1 MKIFQFFFQ
10 GSNIQRVFISFNIL
24 CLVLLLFSYK
34 LEASSLILSTF
45 DENNENWSIDGGSL
59 THSLQNGNPNGYIKL
74 KDTKDTFMSLSA
86 PDMFHGDL
94 SEFIG
99 GKLSFDAKMIFRN
112 GSVISTFGTVEIS
125 NGYSKVVLDIA
136 ETLPSTDKWTSYSAS
151 LVATE
156 WDVSD
161 EKMQMVLSNVTSIT
175 INLEADSKVSE
186 EIGFDNFYI
195 SKECIVIDSDED
207 GVPDQW
213 DKCPNTPEGY
223 YTNKYGCYTQG
234 LYTEEQMNN
243 MVKAI
248 LTWGD
253 INDDKKIDLTE
264 AIHALRVTS
273 GVTEP
278 EMNQ

>member
-1 MKIFQFFFQ
+1 MRIFKIFFQ
-10 GSNIQRVFISFNIL
+10 GIKIQHVLFSFKIS
-24 CLVLLLFSYK
+24 CLVLLLFTYT
-34 LEASSLILSTF
+34 LEASSIILSNF
-45 DENNENWSIDGGSL
+45 DENDENWSIDGGSL

-74 KDTKDTFMSLSA
+74 KDTEGTLMSLSA
-86 PDMFHGDL
+86 PDIFHGDL
-94 SEFIG
+94 SGFIG
-99 GKLSFDAKMIFRN
+99 GKLSFDAKMIYRN
-112 GSVISTFGTVEIS
+112 GLVVSTFGTVEIS
-125 NGYSKVVLDIA
+125 NGYSKVILDIA
-136 ETLPSTDKWTSYSAS
+136 DTLPATDRWTTYSVS
-151 LVATE
+151 LEATE

-161 EKMQMVLSNVTSIT
+161 EKMQMILSNITSIT
-175 INLEADSKVSE
+175 ISVEADSKESE
-186 EIGFDNFYI
+186 VIGFDNFYI
-195 SKECIVIDSDED
+195 SKECIVIDSDND

-213 DKCPNTPEGY
+213 DQCSNTPEGY

-253 INDDKKIDLTE
+253 INDDKKIDLSE

-278 EMNQ
+278 AMNQ